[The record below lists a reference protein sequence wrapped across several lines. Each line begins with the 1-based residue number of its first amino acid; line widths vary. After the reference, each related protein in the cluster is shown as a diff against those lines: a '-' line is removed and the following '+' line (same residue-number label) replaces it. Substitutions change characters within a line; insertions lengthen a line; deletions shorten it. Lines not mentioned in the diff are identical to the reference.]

1 MCSAERLKRTPAR
14 WLLRR
19 NEMKAENKKK
29 EGFMTKEQVRDLQ
42 AFALQIRI
50 GTVECIKSR
59 GFGHIGGSLSV
70 ADVLAVLYGSVMN
83 VDPQDPYK
91 ADRDKLV
98 CSKGHAGPAVYA
110 TLALKGYFPYE
121 KLMTLNQPGTDLPSH
136 CDKNKTTGVDMTTG
150 SLGQGTSTAV
160 GLALGDRLQGRDC
173 RTFLLVGDGE
183 INEGQVWEAAMF
195 TAAKK
200 LTNLVWLVDWNKRQL
215 DGYTKDILDTGDLEA
230 KFAAFGFD
238 ACTVDGH
245 DVEKLYEALT
255 RTASDKPIAIILDT
269 VKGKGVTAVEQT
281 AKNHSMNVAPEVFDE
296 WLKEL
301 YDAQKAMNA

>member
-1 MCSAERLKRTPAR
+1 
-14 WLLRR
+14 
-19 NEMKAENKKK
+19 
-29 EGFMTKEQVRDLQ
+29 MTNEQVKKLQ
-42 AFALQIRI
+42 EFALQIRI
-50 GTVECIKSR
+50 ATVECIKSR

-70 ADVLAVLYGSVMN
+70 ADVLAVLYGEVMN
-83 VDPQDPYK
+83 VDPSDPK
-91 ADRDKLV
+91 KVDRDKLV

-136 CDKNKTTGVDMTTG
+136 CDRKKTPGIDMTTG

-183 INEGQVWEAAMF
+183 SDEGQVWEAAMF

-200 LTNLVWLVDWNKRQL
+200 LTNLVWLIDWNKKQL
-215 DGYTKDILDTGDLEA
+215 DGYVKDILDSGDLQK
-230 KFAAFGFD
+230 KFEAFGFD
-238 ACTVDGH
+238 AVTVDGH

-255 RTASDKPIAIILDT
+255 KKAEDKPIAIILDT
-269 VKGKGVTAVEQT
+269 IKGKGVTAVEET
-281 AKNHSMNVAPEVFDE
+281 VKNHSMNVGQDVFDA
-296 WLKEL
+296 WLAEL
-301 YDAQKAMNA
+301 HEKQAAMNA